1 MRHGLRT
8 IERNYRIRA
17 GELDLVM
24 MDGAEIVFVEVRF
37 RSRTHFGDGA
47 ATVDRRKQQRLIR
60 AARHYLRYR
69 HSDDIPCR
77 FDVVSVTG
85 THYRLRFEWMR
96 NAFTP

>member
-1 MRHGLRT
+1 VRRGLRL

-24 MDGAEIVFVEVRF
+24 MDGAELVFVEVRF
-37 RSRTHFGDGA
+37 RSRTYFGDGA
-47 ATVDRRKQQRLIR
+47 DTVDHRKQQRLIR

-69 HSDDIPCR
+69 HSDDITCR
-77 FDVVSVTG
+77 IDVVSVTG
-85 THYRLRFEWMR
+85 THYNLRFEWMR